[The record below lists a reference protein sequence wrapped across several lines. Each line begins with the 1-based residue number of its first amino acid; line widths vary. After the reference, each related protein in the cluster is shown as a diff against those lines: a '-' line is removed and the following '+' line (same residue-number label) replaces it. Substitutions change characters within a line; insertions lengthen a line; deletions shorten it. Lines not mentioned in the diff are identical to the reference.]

1 MYQFSNEKFNHS
13 HNLIVTMYSCFSIS
27 SSTSGRFNE
36 QHHLSFYG
44 LTHWGRDKWP
54 PFSRRLFKCIFL
66 KENVRI
72 LIKISLKFVP
82 KSPIDNMP
90 ALFRIMAWR
99 LPGDKPLS
107 EAMMVSLLT
116 HICVAQPRTYK
127 HKQNK
132 VIVILAYQIFY
143 FSHNIWAH
151 GYNTTQIEE
160 TRAMIY
166 FVSHPL

>member
-13 HNLIVTMYSCFSIS
+13 HNLIVTMYSCFPIS

-36 QHHLSFYG
+36 QYHLSFYG

-116 HICVAQPRTYK
+116 QICVARPQWVNVKVVYQMYLDYNLFRFRNSRVLTNI
-127 HKQNK
+127 NK
-132 VIVILAYQIFY
+132 TK
-143 FSHNIWAH
+143 S
-151 GYNTTQIEE
+151 
-160 TRAMIY
+160 
-166 FVSHPL
+166 